1 MACLRIET
9 GQAKYAAY
17 LIFRINFM
25 RYGDNLGAGQRH
37 VITDPSQILLW
48 IPNCV
53 VFNSSQH
60 IREDGVKF

>member
-1 MACLRIET
+1 
-9 GQAKYAAY
+9 
-17 LIFRINFM
+17 M

-48 IPNCV
+48 IPNCF
-53 VFNSSQH
+53 VFNSCQH